1 MFIKVDGNGQV
12 VESSSEWEEGFLK
25 KDFDIDSEKFL
36 FAK

>member
-25 KDFDIDSEKFL
+25 KVVIL
-36 FAK
+36 WNI